1 MLRYLI
7 LRLWLLAVT
16 LIGVSLL
23 IFVILQ
29 VLPGDAVDVLLLNWT
44 SDTGAEFETLR
55 RQLGLDRPWYEQ
67 YFGWLWDAMRGDLGR
82 SFSMDAPVA
91 PIVMERLL
99 FSLRLAIPAL
109 LIAVVLSLILGVIA
123 AVRPNGW
130 VDSAITVCTLTGVSV
145 PAFISGSLFI
155 LIFAG
160 PGSAGSRRPPRS
172 ARARG
177 SSTGPTCWPCRSRCS
192 RSRRWPTSPASPARR

>member
-1 MLRYLI
+1 MFRYLI
-7 LRLWLLAVT
+7 LRLWLLAIT
-16 LIGVSLL
+16 LVGVSLL

-44 SDTGAEFETLR
+44 SDTGEEFETLR

-91 PIVMERLL
+91 PIVMQRLF

-109 LIAVVLSLILGVIA
+109 PS
-123 AVRPNGW
+123 PW
-130 VDSAITVCTLTGVSV
+130 CSAWCSASS
-145 PAFISGSLFI
+145 PRSG
-155 LIFAG
+155 
-160 PGSAGSRRPPRS
+160 PTAGSTP
-172 ARARG
+172 
-177 SSTGPTCWPCRSRCS
+177 RSRCA
-192 RSRRWPTSPASPARR
+192 P